1 MGEFESL
8 VGVNFWT
15 ALFTLINMILTF
27 AILAKFLF
35 KPVKKMIDD
44 RQREIDDQYA
54 QADAA
59 QREAQRLQA
68 EYTNK
73 LSTARQTGE
82 QIVKEATVRAQDR
95 TDQIL
100 RQANQEAE
108 AILEKAQADIA
119 LEKKKAVNDAKNEIS
134 GLAMAIAGKVV
145 GRELTAQD
153 QTDLV
158 DHFIEGLGD
167 AL

>member
-68 EYTNK
+68 EYTDK

-134 GLAMAIAGKVV
+134 CLAMAIAGKVV

-158 DHFIEGLGD
+158 DRFIEGLGD

>member
-27 AILAKFLF
+27 AILANFLF
-35 KPVKKMIDD
+35 KPEKKMIDD

-68 EYTNK
+68 EYTDK

-158 DHFIEGLGD
+158 DRFIEGLGD

>member
-59 QREAQRLQA
+59 HREAQRLQA
-68 EYTNK
+68 EYTDK

-158 DHFIEGLGD
+158 DRFIEGLGD

>member
-68 EYTNK
+68 EYTDK

-158 DHFIEGLGD
+158 DRFIEGLGD

>member
-158 DHFIEGLGD
+158 DRFIEGLGD

>member
-68 EYTNK
+68 EYTDK

-82 QIVKEATVRAQDR
+82 QIVKDATVRAQDR

-158 DHFIEGLGD
+158 DRFIEGLGD
-167 AL
+167 VL

>member
-68 EYTNK
+68 EYTDK
-73 LSTARQTGE
+73 LSTAHQTGE

-158 DHFIEGLGD
+158 DRFIEGLGD